1 MFLFRIFY
9 YFNLHKLNK
18 KYILNL
24 LLTAYFSTFLRFY
37 LNNNFVIS
45 IIGSFLYGFFV
56 SMKISKTKREILLS
70 GFCSCFTSFSGF
82 VHFLYQFIIQGY
94 YLKLFLYLNII
105 VILNLIIMYIGFQ
118 LSRKIT

>member
-1 MFLFRIFY
+1 M
-9 YFNLHKLNK
+9 NK
-18 KYILNL
+18 KYLSTMI
-24 LLTAYFSTFLRFY
+24 LTANFATFLRFY

-56 SMKISKTKREILLS
+56 SRTLSKSKRKILLS

-82 VHFLYQFIIQGY
+82 VKILYQLIIQGY
-94 YLKLFLYLNII
+94 YLKLFIFLNVII
-105 VILNLIIMYIGFQ
+105 ILNLIIMYFGFQ